1 MHPINILLA
10 LVVIT
15 FNVLDSV
22 TTNLCFK
29 QYPDKELKSE
39 ANPFMRR
46 LMLKNRAL
54 AEVVKQ
60 VFVTAIVI
68 YYVVANHTEPLKF
81 LSIMF
86 GLVVLNNS
94 YIYLSRKITKRK
106 VVSPL
111 ERLRQF
117 IHLPNSLSYALVMIL
132 IFGLSIIIYSF
143 IGGL

>member
-1 MHPINILLA
+1 
-10 LVVIT
+10 
-15 FNVLDSV
+15 
-22 TTNLCFK
+22 
-29 QYPDKELKSE
+29 
-39 ANPFMRR
+39 
-46 LMLKNRAL
+46 MLKNRAL